1 MNEKIIE
8 TILLKYLWINDNEK
22 QSIQSEDNNILWS
35 ENIGKYVILR
45 GYDSWVHFGKLVFA
59 KKWLYRL
66 EDSRRLWGWTAKES
80 IWLSWVAIYWVKKS
94 DYTKICPT
102 IPLIE
107 ITDDRI
113 SEIIPCSDVAINII
127 KEFEIYNP

>member
-1 MNEKIIE
+1 MNKELMEKIIE
-8 TILLKYLWINDNEK
+8 KYLLWETQKDIVIEQD
-22 QSIQSEDNNILWS
+22 NILWS
-35 ENIGKYVILR
+35 EFIWKYVILR
-45 GYDSWVHFGKLVFA
+45 WYDSWVHFGKLVFA

-80 IWLSWVAIYWVKKS
+80 IWLSWVAVYWVKKS
-94 DYTKICPT
+94 DRTKICPT

-113 SEIIPCSDVAINII
+113 SEIIPCSEEAIKII

>member
-1 MNEKIIE
+1 MNEKLLE
-8 TILLKYLWINDNEK
+8 KILDKLLF
-22 QSIQSEDNNILWS
+22 SENKTSEIKEEENILWS

-45 GYDSWVHFGKLVFA
+45 GYDSGVHFWKLVFA

-66 EDSRRLWGWTAKES
+66 EDSRRLWRWTAKES

-94 DYTKICPT
+94 DRTKLCPT

-113 SEIIPCSDVAINII
+113 SEIIPCSNKAIKII

>member
-1 MNEKIIE
+1 MDKEK
-8 TILLKYLWINDNEK
+8 LLLMLVEKLLWTEK
-22 QSIQSEDNNILWS
+22 TSEIKEDNVLWS
-35 ENIGKYVILR
+35 EFIWKYVILR
-45 GYDSWVHFGKLVFA
+45 GYDSWVHFWKLELA

-66 EDSRRLWGWTAKES
+66 SESRRLWGWTAKES
-80 IWLSWVAIYWVKKS
+80 IGLSWVAIYWIKES
-94 DYTKICPT
+94 SYTKICPI

-113 SEIIPCSDVAINII
+113 SEIIPCSDEATKII

>member
-1 MNEKIIE
+1 MNKELMEKIIE
-8 TILLKYLWINDNEK
+8 KYLLWETTNNEVVNT
-22 QSIQSEDNNILWS
+22 DNNILWS
-35 ENIGKYVILR
+35 EFIWKYVILR

-94 DYTKICPT
+94 ERTKICPV

-107 ITDDRI
+107 ITDEKI
-113 SEIIPCSDVAINII
+113 SEIIPCSDESIKII